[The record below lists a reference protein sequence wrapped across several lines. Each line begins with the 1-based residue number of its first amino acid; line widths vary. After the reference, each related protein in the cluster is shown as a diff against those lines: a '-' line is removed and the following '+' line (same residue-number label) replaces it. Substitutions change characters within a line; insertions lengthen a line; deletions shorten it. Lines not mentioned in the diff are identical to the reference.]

1 MAIKTSKSSTNHF
14 ATYKTSKRWE
24 ANRKRRLERALKQ
37 QPNNEQIKAALKG
50 GMVYRR
56 RTPTNNMWSHTW
68 IRAAK
73 LIKEVTGKFD
83 PQIMSSNPE
92 AARNALQRA
101 TCHES
106 YKAVPNPFKSM
117 FSIEARL
124 YKGPAR

>member
-37 QPNNEQIKAALKG
+37 QPNNEQIKSALKG

-56 RTPTNNMWSHTW
+56 KTPTTRTWSHTW

-73 LIKEVTGKFD
+73 LIKQVTGKFD

-92 AARNALQRA
+92 TARNALQRA

-106 YKAVPNPFKSM
+106 HKPIPNPFKSM